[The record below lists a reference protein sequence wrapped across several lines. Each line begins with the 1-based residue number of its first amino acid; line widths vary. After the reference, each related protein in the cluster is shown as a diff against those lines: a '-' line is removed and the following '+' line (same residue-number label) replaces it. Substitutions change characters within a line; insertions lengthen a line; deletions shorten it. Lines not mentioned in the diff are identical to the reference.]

1 MNRSI
6 SLFALLA
13 LACSAEDSEDSGSKE
28 ASFACQPDQAAPYAN
43 GIPYLGVHADA
54 GNSDVVGCASA
65 SDFKAGWHALEG
77 LGLAQPNTFSPDGL
91 TTYATTTHPDP
102 DGCRLWAVDTQTG
115 QTRWCQTFPP
125 SIGQGAVEVDER
137 GHLYFT
143 VDDEMISLDDQGTQR
158 WRTAF
163 SSGGEADAAWGL
175 HFTPDGH
182 IATVTRS
189 GVVHLLDRDHGEV
202 LSSLS
207 IGYEWGFVAPV
218 TLDLSGELSLTS
230 LLPEAVQADVLEVW
244 GEETQDDQG
253 SGVAG
258 FLGAGGFVD
267 NTLGI
272 DPSGRLYIIG
282 GGPDED
288 HGALVQVRV
297 GGGAEAPVLKPGW
310 AAVTSGGSA
319 TSPSISADGRWVA
332 IGDGS
337 TTAAILS
344 STSADAHVR
353 VADIYACDDNTD
365 ADPDPMVCAFSFE
378 EALQRGPLPGSP
390 AILPDGTVIFYEF
403 SLDFA
408 FSADDRDVV
417 AVGPQGVAWE
427 AVLPDDLDWNSVVT
441 VTDTHIIG
449 TASKVTL
456 SEETLLGLHF
466 PIQTEDYLVLLSRE
480 DGSLV
485 RKLPVADDSSATVT
499 IGPDGALYV
508 GIFGLLSVLSI
519 DDRPDL
525 GLVRFDPISGG

>member
-1 MNRSI
+1 MI
-6 SLFALLA
+6 AKPILWTALLMA
-13 LACSAEDSEDSGSKE
+13 GACKNDANGPDVSVNPFACSPV
-28 ASFACQPDQAAPYAN
+28 QPAPYAN

-54 GNSDVVGCASA
+54 GNSDVVGCQTA
-65 SDFKAGWHALEG
+65 DNFEQGFHALKG
-77 LGLAQPNTFSPDGL
+77 LGLAQPNTFSPDGSI
-91 TTYATTTHPDP
+91 TYATTTHPDP
-102 DGCRLWAVDTQTG
+102 SGCRLWAIHTQTG
-115 QTRWCQTFPP
+115 ETSWCQSFPP
-125 SIGQGAVEVDER
+125 SIGQGSVEVDER
-137 GHLYFT
+137 GDLYFA
-143 VDDEMISLDDQGTQR
+143 VDDEMVSLDAQGTQR

-207 IGYEWGFVAPV
+207 IGEQWSFVPPV

-297 GGGAEAPVLKPGW
+297 GGSTEAPVLTPGW

-319 TSPSISADGRWVA
+319 TSPSISADGGCSRRATITRMVVT
-332 IGDGS
+332 S
-337 TTAAILS
+337 RSS
-344 STSADAHVR
+344 STR
-353 VADIYACDDNTD
+353 R
-365 ADPDPMVCAFSFE
+365 FE
-378 EALQRGPLPGSP
+378 
-390 AILPDGTVIFYEF
+390 AIMFIT
-403 SLDFA
+403 
-408 FSADDRDVV
+408 
-417 AVGPQGVAWE
+417 AWI
-427 AVLPDDLDWNSVVT
+427 VSW
-441 VTDTHIIG
+441 G
-449 TASKVTL
+449 
-456 SEETLLGLHF
+456 
-466 PIQTEDYLVLLSRE
+466 
-480 DGSLV
+480 
-485 RKLPVADDSSATVT
+485 
-499 IGPDGALYV
+499 
-508 GIFGLLSVLSI
+508 
-519 DDRPDL
+519 
-525 GLVRFDPISGG
+525 